1 MAVNQQQR
9 GGMVHRFTIF
19 VFFFAVLVGALV
31 IRLYFLQVV
40 QGERYEALASGNR
53 IREVALEA
61 QRGYVLD
68 RNGVK
73 MVVNRLALS
82 IAVVPDDYKK
92 VEDREEKVAEL
103 AAILDMEP
111 ESITGKLRAGD
122 VPQHEPVLIKKDID
136 PEVWFYLIERKQDF
150 PWVQMQE
157 LPVRDYPEGEE
168 TRAAHVLGYLGE
180 ISREQLEAL
189 AEKGYKAGD
198 IVGTSGVEAY
208 YEDTLRGV
216 NGVSYVE
223 VDARGKPLRE
233 MGGESP
239 VPGNSLMLTLDRGL
253 QEVAEESLLAGMQM
267 ARGFYDKEREQNFP
281 ATAGAVVV
289 LDPRNGEVLAMASEP
304 AFDLSDFVGG
314 INEQKWEEMNDPSKH
329 YPLNNRAMV
338 GQYPPGSTFKPIT
351 AMAGMEE
358 LGYSPYTPFYCGHVF
373 DVGEFAGIYRK
384 TCWGEHGKIDLVN
397 GIVQSCDVVFY
408 TIGYE
413 LYRQSKPASNPAGPG
428 AEWRNIL
435 QDYAR
440 LSGLGSKTGIDLP
453 NEFEG
458 RVPTPAW
465 KRDFN
470 RNNPE
475 YQQWN
480 PGDTVSMAIGQGDIL
495 VTPLQLANIF
505 AAIANRGVFYTPH
518 VGKEV
523 LTWEGDS
530 KEVIQ
535 PEKLGDLTDTNNP
548 LGISVGPE
556 SIETVRAGLA
566 GVMQGKGTAAAT
578 FAGFP
583 LSVIPVAG
591 KTGTAEMGE
600 GRSPTAWFA
609 CYAPADDPQY
619 VIVVMVEHGGHGGMV
634 AAPVARRILEHI
646 YQLPYSPLLPT
657 PGD

>member
-1 MAVNQQQR
+1 MAVNQQQK

-19 VFFFAVLVGALV
+19 IFFFAVLVGVLV
-31 IRLYFLQVV
+31 IRLWFLQVV

-53 IREVALEA
+53 IREVTVEA
-61 QRGYVLD
+61 QRGYILD

-73 MVVNRLALS
+73 MVINRLALS
-82 IAVVPDDYKK
+82 IAIVPDDYKK
-92 VEDREEKVAEL
+92 LEDREARVAEL
-103 AAILDMEP
+103 ATILEMDSQE
-111 ESITGKLRAGD
+111 IVDKLLQGD

-136 PEVWFYLIERKQDF
+136 PGVWFYLAERKQDF
-150 PWVQMQE
+150 SWVQMQE

-180 ISREQLEAL
+180 ISQEQLAAL
-189 AEKGYKAGD
+189 EEKGYKAGN

-208 YEDTLRGV
+208 YEDTLRGID
-216 NGVSYVE
+216 GVSYVE
-223 VDARGKPLRE
+223 VDARGKPLADL
-233 MGGESP
+233 GGEDP
-239 VPGNSLMLTLDRGL
+239 IPGNSLMLTIDRGL
-253 QEVAEESLLAGMQM
+253 QEVVEESLVAGIQM
-267 ARGFYDKEREQNFP
+267 ARTYYDKERGQNFP

-289 LDPRNGEVLAMASEP
+289 LNPRNGEVLAMASEP
-304 AFDLSDFVGG
+304 TINLSDFVGG

-351 AMAGMEE
+351 ALAALED
-358 LGYSPYTPFYCGHVF
+358 LGCTAYTPFFCKHVF
-373 DVGEFAGIYRK
+373 NEGEFKDFPK
-384 TCWGEHGKIDLVN
+384 TCWGEHGRVDLTN
-397 GIVQSCDVVFY
+397 GIIQSCDTVFY

-413 LYRQSKPASNPAGPG
+413 LYRMSRPASEASGTG
-428 AEWRNIL
+428 AEWKNIL

-440 LSGLGSKTGIDLP
+440 LAGLGSKTGIDLP

-465 KRDFN
+465 KREFN
-470 RNNPE
+470 KDNPE

-495 VTPLQLANIF
+495 MTPLQLANVF
-505 AAIANRGVFYTPH
+505 AAIANRGPFYMPH

-523 LTWEGDS
+523 FTWEGDS
-530 KEVIQ
+530 QEVIQ
-535 PEKLGDLTDTNNP
+535 PEKLGDLTDVNNP
-548 LGISVGPE
+548 LGISVRAE
-556 SIETVRAGLA
+556 SIDVVRSALV
-566 GVMQGKGTAAAT
+566 GVMQGRGTAAGT

-583 LSVIPVAG
+583 LGSIPLAG

-600 GRSPTAWFA
+600 NKSPTAWFA

-619 VIVVMVEHGGHGGMV
+619 VVVVMVEHGGHGGMV
-634 AAPVARRILEHI
+634 AAPVARRILE
-646 YQLPYSPLLPT
+646 YAYGLPYSPLLPT